1 MHDDDSPLKRLQQL
15 LATAPCTSAFFSRF
29 AEDRSVPMELL
40 TRIADELEAELRP
53 AQEDLVVL
61 TPYQKNG
68 QTEFAQ
74 VGTSFWY
81 QQNLHVTL
89 HAVPLSGTL
98 LLRLA
103 APIATPAK
111 QRSAPRSRRKT

>member
-1 MHDDDSPLKRLQQL
+1 MHNNDDSPLMRLQRL
-15 LATAPCTSAFFSRF
+15 LATAPCTFEFFSRS
-29 AEDRSVPMELL
+29 AAPTDLL
-40 TRIADELEAELRP
+40 TRIADELEAELKP
-53 AQEDLVVL
+53 GQEDLVVL

-98 LLRLA
+98 ILRLA
-103 APIATPAK
+103 APAATPKRRRAGAK
-111 QRSAPRSRRKT
+111 SR

>member
-1 MHDDDSPLKRLQQL
+1 MHNDDSLKRLQQV
-15 LATAPCTSAFFSRF
+15 LATAPCAFAFFSRF
-29 AEDRSVPMELL
+29 AQDRSAVPTGLL

-68 QTEFAQ
+68 QTEFAP
-74 VGTSFWY
+74 VGTSFWD

-98 LLRLA
+98 LLQLA
-103 APIATPAK
+103 APAATR
-111 QRSAPRSRRKT
+111 RSAPRSRRK